1 MATKLGGRVVMQCAA
16 PFILPKTEWTIT
28 HSAHPP
34 FTHLSL
40 NLLKPFYYVS
50 NDFIIF

>member
-28 HSAHPP
+28 HSAHPFP
-34 FTHLSL
+34 TPLSRISVAFPTKAYSG
-40 NLLKPFYYVS
+40 NPA
-50 NDFIIF
+50 